1 MTFLAD
7 THILIWALN
16 FPTKVSPTIKQCLSS
31 RSQKCLYSPVS
42 LWEIA
47 IKYGLGKLDLLGHTP
62 EEFLAELDASFF
74 ECLPLD
80 NTTIVTSYQLPRL
93 HGDPFDRMLIW
104 QAISS
109 GCTLLSADAATD
121 QYAPYGLAVLH

>member
-1 MTFLAD
+1 MNYLAD

-16 FPTKVSPTIKQCLSS
+16 QPTRMPATIAQCLAD
-31 RSQKCLYSPVS
+31 RTQQCFYSPVS
-42 LWEIA
+42 IWEIA

-62 EEFLAELDASFF
+62 EEFLDELESSFF

-80 NTTIVTSYQLPRL
+80 PRVVATSHQLPRL

-104 QAISS
+104 QAICAD
-109 GCTLLSADAATD
+109 CTLLSADPATD
-121 QYAPYGLAVLH
+121 QYVPHGLAVLH